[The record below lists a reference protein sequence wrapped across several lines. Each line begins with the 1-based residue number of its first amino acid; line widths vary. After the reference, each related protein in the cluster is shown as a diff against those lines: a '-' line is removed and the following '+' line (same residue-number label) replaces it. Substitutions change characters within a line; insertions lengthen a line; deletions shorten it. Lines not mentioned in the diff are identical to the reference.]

1 MAFTSSQERRRPG
14 YPFVRRAI
22 LDAARELMRVE
33 GVGALSLNEVAR
45 RVGMK
50 TPSLYTYFSS
60 KHDLYDALFL
70 EGVREYRRRLADLAQ
85 HHSFE
90 GDLNEVAMADY
101 MAFADENPD
110 LYQLVFERPV
120 PGFVPSAASLTEAA
134 AMLAD
139 AEAMFARAIESGV
152 IASGL
157 SPAATRDLW
166 IALAHGLTA
175 LKRANE
181 PEASRSEGR
190 FGPLI
195 PAAAQLLRAAWIFSA
210 KGSAQ

>member
-14 YPFVRRAI
+14 YPFVRQAI
-22 LDAARELMRVE
+22 LDAAREIMRSE

-60 KHDLYDALFL
+60 KHDLYDTLFL
-70 EGVREYRRRLADLAQ
+70 HGVREYRRRLAQLTES
-85 HHSFE
+85 HRFE
-90 GDLNEVAMADY
+90 DDLNEAAMADY
-101 MAFADENPD
+101 MDFADENPD

-120 PGFVPSAASLTEAA
+120 PGFVPSPQSLVEAS
-134 AMLAD
+134 AMLDD
-139 AEAMFARAIESGV
+139 AEALFARAIDEGA
-152 IASGL
+152 ITSGL
-157 SPAATRDLW
+157 SATETRDLW

-181 PEASRSEGR
+181 PAASRSEGR

-195 PAAAQLLRAAWIFSA
+195 PAAAQLLRTAWLSNA
-210 KGSAQ
+210 KGPTR